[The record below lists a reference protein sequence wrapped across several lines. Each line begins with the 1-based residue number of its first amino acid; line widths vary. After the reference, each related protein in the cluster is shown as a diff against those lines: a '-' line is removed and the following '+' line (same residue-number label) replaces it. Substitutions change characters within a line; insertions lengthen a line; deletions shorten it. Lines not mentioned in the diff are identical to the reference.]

1 MNYLLS
7 EIAAVCGG
15 VFSGSD
21 RPVERVIVDSRT
33 PAVGG
38 DTLFVAIRTASRD
51 GHAYIG
57 DLYARGVRGFIVGPG
72 FDTAGFPEAGF
83 VQAAD
88 TLAALQALA
97 AHHRSRFKGRVVGIT
112 GSYGKTIVKEWI
124 AQLTPPGVNV
134 FRSPKSYNSQIGVP
148 LSVLMIE
155 GSEDYAVIEA
165 GISEPGEM
173 AALREIIRP
182 DVGIITAIGDAHAEN
197 FVSQKDLLYEK
208 MGLFKECRTII
219 YDGEYPEIGPA
230 LRKKYPGARLT
241 DAAGTV
247 GGEDDFTRR
256 NASLALCFWRTE
268 GYDIPAGA
276 ADSLQ
281 PVAMRLEVK
290 EGLYGSV
297 IINDTY
303 NSDINSLAIAL
314 DYLGRAAGKRPEMVV
329 MADMAVAAG
338 REEETYRRA
347 AALVGAAGIDRFVG
361 IGPAMTSH
369 SAMFGAKSS
378 FFASA
383 DDFLRSVTSAE
394 LGGRAILIKGGARM
408 QFGRISHALERRSHT
423 TVMEIDLD
431 AMIHNLRL
439 CRSRLT
445 PGGNGRCGFD
455 DKGGCRSETIGTAQP
470 SLQDIMNIG
479 VMPMIKASA
488 YGHGTFEIANTL
500 QQQGV
505 DYLAVAFADE
515 GVDLRESGITMPIVV
530 LNADAGSFELMIRH
544 RLEPEIYNFIS
555 LGEFTT
561 LLKRHGEQRYPIH
574 IKLDTG
580 MHRLGFGEK
589 DIERLNAALAETSRY
604 ARVSTVFSHL
614 AAADDPAEDDFT
626 RGQIA
631 AFDRMSRA
639 ITASLPYPVR
649 RHLANTKGIERFPE
663 ANFDM
668 VRLGIGLYGIGME
681 GARKVASLRTGI
693 VNIAE
698 LPADETVGYSRRG
711 VLTRAS
717 RIATIPIG
725 YADGL
730 NRRLS
735 CGAWAVLIHGR
746 TAPIVGNVCMDSC
759 MVDITDIPEV
769 KVGDEVVI
777 FSDAPGN
784 TVEDMA
790 RVLGTIPYEVLTSVS
805 ARVKRIYTK
814 E

>member
-1 MNYLLS
+1 MRYLLS
-7 EIAAVCGG
+7 KITEICSGK
-15 VFSGSD
+15 FSGAD
-21 RPVERVIVDSRT
+21 RTVERVIVDSRT
-33 PAVGG
+33 FPVGEE
-38 DTLFVAIRTASRD
+38 TLFVAIRTASRD

-57 DLYARGVRGFIVGPG
+57 ELYARGVRGFIVAQD

-83 VQAAD
+83 VKTGD
-88 TLAALQALA
+88 TLKALQALA
-97 AHHRSRFKGRVVGIT
+97 AYHRRQFKGKVVGIT

-124 AQLTPPGVNV
+124 AQLTPAGVNI

-148 LSVLMIE
+148 LSVLMIA
-155 GSEDYAVIEA
+155 GDEDYAVIEA

-182 DVGIITAIGDAHAEN
+182 DIGIITAIGRAHVEN

-208 MGLFKECRTII
+208 LGLFRGCPVII
-219 YDGEYPEIGPA
+219 YDSECPEIGPA
-230 LRKKYPGARLT
+230 LRKKYPQARLT

-247 GGEDDFTRR
+247 GGQDDFTRR

-268 GYDIPAGA
+268 GYDVPQSA
-276 ADSLQ
+276 AETLQ

-290 EGLYGSV
+290 EGLYNSV

-314 DYLGRAAGKRPEMVV
+314 DYLGRAAGKRPKMVV

-338 REEETYRRA
+338 GEQAAYRRA
-347 AALVGAAGIDRFVG
+347 AELVKAAGVRRFVG
-361 IGPAMTSH
+361 IGPHMAAH
-369 SAMFGAKSS
+369 SAMFGAGSS
-378 FFASA
+378 FRESA

-394 LGGRAILIKGGARM
+394 LTGRAILIKGGARM
-408 QFGRISHALERRSHT
+408 QFDRISHALERKSHT

-439 CRSRLT
+439 CRSRLE
-445 PGGNGRCGFD
+445 PGV
-455 DKGGCRSETIGTAQP
+455 
-470 SLQDIMNIG
+470 G

-488 YGHGTFEIANTL
+488 YGHGSFEIANTL

-515 GVDLRESGITMPIVV
+515 GVLLRESGITMPIVV
-530 LNADAGSFELMIRH
+530 LNADADSFELMIRH

-555 LGEFTT
+555 LGDFTT
-561 LLKRHGEQRYPIH
+561 LLKRHGEQHYPIH

-589 DIERLNAALAETSRY
+589 DIDRLNDALAGTSRY

-626 RGQIA
+626 RRQIA
-631 AFDRMSRA
+631 DFDRMSRA
-639 ITASLPYPVR
+639 VTAALPYPVR
-649 RHLANTKGIERFPE
+649 RHLANTKGAERFPE
-663 ANFDM
+663 SHFDM
-668 VRLGIGLYGIGME
+668 VRLGIGLYGVGME
-681 GARKVASLRTGI
+681 GAQKAASLKTSI

-698 LPADETVGYSRRG
+698 HPQNDTVGYNRRG
-711 VLTRAS
+711 VLGRES

-730 NRRLS
+730 NRHLG
-735 CGAWAVLIHGR
+735 CGNWSVLVHGR
-746 TAPIVGNVCMDSC
+746 PAPIVGNVCMDSC
-759 MVDITDIPEV
+759 MVDVTDIPDV
-769 KVGDEVVI
+769 RVGDEVVI
-777 FSDAPGN
+777 FSAVPGN

>member
-7 EIAAVCGG
+7 EIAKICGG
-15 VFSGSD
+15 TFVGND
-21 RPVERVIVDSRT
+21 RTVERVIVDSRT
-33 PAVGG
+33 PQVGEE
-38 DTLFVAIRTASRD
+38 TLFTAIRTASRD

-57 DLYARGVRGFIVGPG
+57 ELHARGVKGFIVGRD
-72 FDTAGFPEAGF
+72 FDTAGFTEAGF
-83 VQAAD
+83 VKVTD
-88 TLAALQALA
+88 TVAALQAFA
-97 AHHRSRFKGRVVGIT
+97 AHHRRQFKGRVAGIT
-112 GSYGKTIVKEWI
+112 GSCGKTIVKEWI
-124 AQLTPPGVNV
+124 AQLTPSGVN
-134 FRSPKSYNSQIGVP
+134 FYRSPKSYNSQIGVP
-148 LSVLMIE
+148 LSVLMIA
-155 GSEDYAVIEA
+155 GDEDYAVIEA

-182 DVGIITAIGDAHAEN
+182 DIGIITAIGQAHAEN
-197 FVSQKDLLYEK
+197 FASKAALLDEK
-208 MGLFKECRTII
+208 LELFRGCPEII
-219 YDGEYPEIGPA
+219 YDSEYPEIGPA
-230 LRKKYPGARLT
+230 LREKYPQARLT
-241 DAAGTV
+241 DAAGTDAAERGQGLLADIAESRGGKDREAGLTV
-247 GGEDDFTRR
+247 GGQDDFSRR

-268 GYDIPAGA
+268 GYDIPVSA

-290 EGLYGSV
+290 EGLYNSV
-297 IINDTY
+297 IVNDTY

-314 DYLGRAAGKRPEMVV
+314 DYLARIAGQRAKMVV

-338 REEETYRRA
+338 QGEETYRRA
-347 AALVGAAGIDRFVG
+347 AALVEAAGVSRFVG
-361 IGPAMTSH
+361 IGPRMAAH
-369 SAMFGAKSS
+369 SAMFGAGSS
-378 FFASA
+378 FFTSA
-383 DDFLRSVTSAE
+383 DDFMRSVTSTE
-394 LGGRAILIKGGARM
+394 LSGRAILIKGGARM

-439 CRSRLT
+439 CRSRFA
-445 PGGNGRCGFD
+445 PGV
-455 DKGGCRSETIGTAQP
+455 
-470 SLQDIMNIG
+470 G

-515 GVDLRESGITMPIVV
+515 GVSLRESGISMPIVV
-530 LNADAGSFELMIRH
+530 LNADADSFELMIRH

-555 LGEFTT
+555 LGDFTT

-589 DIERLNAALAETSRY
+589 DIELLNAALAETSRY
-604 ARVSTVFSHL
+604 ACVSTIFSHL

-626 RGQIA
+626 RRQIA
-631 AFDRMSRA
+631 DFDRMSRR
-639 ITASLPYPVR
+639 ITAALPYPVR
-649 RHLANTKGIERFPE
+649 RHIANTKGIERFPE

-681 GARKVASLRTGI
+681 GAHKVASLRTSI
-693 VNIAE
+693 VNISE
-698 LPADETVGYSRRG
+698 LPAGETVGYNRRG
-711 VLTRAS
+711 VLARES

-735 CGAWAVLIHGR
+735 CGAWSVLVKGR
-746 TAPIVGNVCMDSC
+746 PAPIVGNVCMDSC
-759 MVDITDIPEV
+759 MVDITGIPDV
-769 KVGDEVVI
+769 RVGDEVAI
-777 FSDAPGN
+777 FSAVPGN

-790 RVLGTIPYEVLTSVS
+790 RVLGTIPYEVLTSIS